1 MTCAQEI
8 HVGCLY
14 NIHKSHT
21 PILEDEP
28 KNVDIKKLIDFKINA
43 THARTSI
50 LGFVEILRNKGDGVA
65 DRGAENKDLGIQDGS
80 AKNNEEIPIAVPR
93 PSVTEGGLHTLLHT
107 DSSSAQNRLQDSD
120 QSHSFAPRPG
130 TASLLETQHQDQ
142 ENQLLLQPA
151 AEYFYPNDLTE
162 HDDVTEE
169 QNSLDVCHPF
179 FNPTM
184 LDLFPNGEMPDL
196 SHFETSLL
204 SLNYFDL
211 EDWNMGSNVM
221 DQASDN

>member
-1 MTCAQEI
+1 M
-8 HVGCLY
+8 
-14 NIHKSHT
+14 
-21 PILEDEP
+21 
-28 KNVDIKKLIDFKINA
+28 DIKKLIDFKINA

-80 AKNNEEIPIAVPR
+80 AKNSEENPDAVLRHP
-93 PSVTEGGLHTLLHT
+93 VTGGGLHTLLHT
-107 DSSSAQNRLQDSD
+107 DSTSAQNRLQDSD
-120 QSHSFAPRPG
+120 QSHAFASRLE
-130 TASLLETQHQDQ
+130 TAPLLETQHPDQ
-142 ENQLLLQPA
+142 ENQVQLQQPA
-151 AEYFYPNDLTE
+151 VDYFYPNDFTE

-211 EDWNMGSNVM
+211 EDWNMGSNLM